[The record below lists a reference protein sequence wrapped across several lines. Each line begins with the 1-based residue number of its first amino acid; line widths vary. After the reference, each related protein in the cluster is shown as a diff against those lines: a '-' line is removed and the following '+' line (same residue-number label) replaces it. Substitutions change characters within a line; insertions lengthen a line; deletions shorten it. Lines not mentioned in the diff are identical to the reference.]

1 MITSLKRG
9 TPLRVVVVFD
19 TAGFLRSLPLT
30 GAAARTL
37 HLNRHL
43 HALGCPTTVLLCD
56 LNPRSHPS
64 GTWPLPVRYLPYDAL
79 YERTGPLFAQVLE
92 LAPAVLVM
100 SNTQLVVRYGRALAE
115 ASGAR
120 LVYEMHDD
128 DAALLRSIG
137 AEHRQ
142 AALLQAAAITAA
154 DGVVAFTGR
163 DATRARALG
172 ARSVHVVPCGAEP
185 GPRPPHQHHRSGGV
199 AFVGNL
205 YYEPNLRAVRYLHHT
220 LAPLLAPGTVID
232 VFGRYP
238 RDARGLADRVRLRGP
253 VADLR
258 AVLVTEWVGVAPL
271 DCGGGMKLKVLD
283 YLAAGLPVVGTPE
296 AFVGFA
302 APERFALVSATATMT
317 DLPSLVAELLAD
329 QRLCRRLGH
338 TGRRLVE
345 RCYSWRAMAQLAREA
360 YAAIGDSHSHPGV
373 ARTAQLVELAGQAP
387 YWLREW
393 RGRGHPDQEGTT
405 VADDTGGQRW
415 ATSVVGALAEAID
428 CARLAAESA
437 LDTVFADRAIVGY
450 GGRSMVFLAPQTVLK
465 VYTHQPSERLRREI
479 TGLTLAARAPGL
491 RVPAVL
497 GHDDIPGS
505 LAWMSATRLAGTQA
519 SDPAWQDLGTTELLG
534 RAAAR
539 LHSLPTG
546 ALSDPPEFTR
556 RIRELPTGDTGAYQA
571 GTALAEAL
579 AGVEGEHRPRC
590 ARGFVHGDFSARNV
604 LLAPDQPPGV
614 IDFEG
619 CGVGC
624 RYEDLATLVM
634 QDGLLGDRDIRGLL
648 AGYTVERARL
658 GHVDPEVD
666 RRHLLFHLAW
676 RARWILQW
684 AVEIDPPLACQVTA
698 LTPHLLTNL
707 TGQQK
712 ADPMAPDREEL
723 W

>member
-1 MITSLKRG
+1 M
-9 TPLRVVVVFD
+9 VVVFD
-19 TAGFLRSLPLT
+19 TAGFLGSLPLT
-30 GAAARTL
+30 GAAVRTL

-56 LNPRSHPS
+56 LNPRSHPT

-79 YERTGPLFAQVLE
+79 YERTGPLFALVRGLTPE
-92 LAPAVLVM
+92 VLVM

-128 DAALLRSIG
+128 EAALLRSIG

-154 DGVVAFTGR
+154 DGVVAFTDR

-172 ARSVHVVPCGAEP
+172 ARSAHVVPCGAEP
-185 GPRPPHQHHRSGGV
+185 GPPPHQHHRSGGV

-220 LAPLLAPGTVID
+220 LAPRLAPGTVID

-258 AVLVTEWVGVAPL
+258 AALVTERVGIAPL

-302 APERFALVSATATMT
+302 APERFALVCATVTMS
-317 DLPSLVAELLAD
+317 DLPTLVEELLTD
-329 QRLCRRLGH
+329 PCLRRRLGH

-345 RCYSWRAMAQLAREA
+345 RCYSWRAMAQLARDA
-360 YAAIGDSHSHPGV
+360 YAAILDSYSHPGV
-373 ARTAQLVELAGQAP
+373 ARTAQLVELAGQPP
-387 YWLREW
+387 YWLHEW
-393 RGRGHPDQEGTT
+393 RGRGHPEQKGRTSVAEG
-405 VADDTGGQRW
+405 TGGQQW
-415 ATSVVGALAEAID
+415 ATIVVGALAEAID

-450 GGRSMVFLAPQTVLK
+450 GGRSMVFLAPETVLK
-465 VYTHQPSERLRREI
+465 VYTHRPSERLHREI
-479 TGLTLAARAPGL
+479 TGLTLARRAPGL
-491 RVPAVL
+491 RIPVVL

-519 SDPAWQDLGTTELLG
+519 TEPAWQGPGTTELLG
-534 RAAAR
+534 RTAAR
-539 LHSLPTG
+539 LHSLPAD
-546 ALSDPPEFTR
+546 ALGDLPEFTR
-556 RIRELPTGDTGAYQA
+556 RLRDLPVSDADAYQA
-571 GTALAEAL
+571 GTRLARALTA
-579 AGVEGEHRPRC
+579 VESEHLSGC

-604 LLAPDQPPGV
+604 LLAPDQPPGM

-619 CGVGC
+619 CGHGC

-634 QDGLLGDRDIRGLL
+634 QDGLLGARDIRGLL
-648 AGYTVERARL
+648 AGYTAERTAL

-684 AVEIDPPLACQVTA
+684 AVEIDQPLASRVTA
-698 LTPHLLTNL
+698 LAPRLLAGL
-707 TGQQK
+707 TGQHE
-712 ADPMAPDREEL
+712 ADPMAPGSAEL

>member
-1 MITSLKRG
+1 MTRPITRRS
-9 TPLRVVVVFD
+9 PLRVVVVFD

-56 LNPRSHPS
+56 LNPRSRPVS
-64 GTWPLPVRYLPYDAL
+64 TWPLPVRYLPYDAV
-79 YERTGPLFAQVLE
+79 YERTDPLFTQVRE
-92 LAPAVLVM
+92 LTPDVLVM

-115 ASGAR
+115 TSGAR

-128 DAALLRSIG
+128 EATLMRSIG
-137 AEHRQ
+137 AEHRE
-142 AALLQAAAITAA
+142 AALLQAAAIAAA
-154 DGVVAFTGR
+154 DGVVAFTDR
-163 DATRARALG
+163 DATCARALG
-172 ARSVHVVPCGAEP
+172 AGSAHVVPCGTEP
-185 GPRPPHQHHRSGGV
+185 GPPPQQHQRPGGV

-220 LAPLLAPGTVID
+220 LAPRLAPGTVID

-238 RDARGLADRVRLRGP
+238 RLARGLADRVRLRGP

-258 AVLVTEWVGVAPL
+258 AALATARVGVAPL
-271 DCGGGMKLKVLD
+271 DSGGGMKLKVLD
-283 YLAAGLPVVGTPE
+283 YLTAGLPVVGTRE

-302 APERFALVSATATMT
+302 APERFALVSTTATMT
-317 DLPSLVAELLAD
+317 DLPPLVEQLLAD
-329 QRLCRRLGH
+329 QRLRRRLGH

-345 RCYSWRAMAQLAREA
+345 RCYSWRMMAQLARDA
-360 YAAIGDSHSHPGV
+360 YGAILDSDTHPGLS
-373 ARTAQLVELAGQAP
+373 RPAQVVELAGQPP
-387 YWLREW
+387 YWLHEW
-393 RGRGHPDQEGTT
+393 RGRDHPEQEGSNTM
-405 VADDTGGQRW
+405 AQDTGDQQR

-450 GGRSMVFLAPQTVLK
+450 GGRSMVFLAPETVLK
-465 VYTHQPSERLRREI
+465 IYTHRPSERLQREI

-491 RVPAVL
+491 RVPAVM

-505 LAWMSATRLAGTQA
+505 LAWVSATRLAGTLA
-519 SDPAWQDLGTTELLG
+519 SGPAWVDPDTTELLG

-539 LHSLPTG
+539 LHSLPPDLLG
-546 ALSDPPEFTR
+546 DLPEFTR
-556 RIRELPTGDTGAYQA
+556 RIRDLPTIDADAYQA
-571 GTALAEAL
+571 GTRLAEAL
-579 AGVEGEHRPRC
+579 AGVEGEHLPGC
-590 ARGFVHGDFSARNV
+590 VRGFVHGDFSARNV
-604 LLAPDQPPGV
+604 LLAADQPPGI

-624 RYEDLATLVM
+624 CYEDLATLVM

-648 AGYTVERARL
+648 AGYTAERTELRHADP
-658 GHVDPEVD
+658 GVDQ
-666 RRHLLFHLAW
+666 RHLLFHLAW

-684 AVEIDPPLACQVTA
+684 AVEIDPPLAAQVTA
-698 LTPHLLTNL
+698 LAPRLLAGL
-707 TGQQK
+707 TGQAD
-712 ADPMAPDREEL
+712 ADPMATDAL
-723 W
+723 DLL